1 MAITSEDAA
10 VLGLVIGRTTLK
22 DVQTKLGAAK
32 VMRVSRD
39 EESDVSICYIS
50 PQDGTVLVLYSGV
63 MAASSNAITW
73 FGLWSKEAAYRGRS
87 HCTPSTL
94 VSRNVATRSGLGLG
108 LTQEQVHTK
117 LGNPTKAGPVSAE
130 YEYLCRRKMSDEEI
144 KGFKTGNHWD
154 VTADPYF
161 DRMSWINVRFMNGM
175 VSRLEVGEIESY

>member
-1 MAITSEDAA
+1 MLRVVTVIHSVTRYHSALLFGIMRKLSLVLFLLLVLAVIAAHTQTSREKEPDCNSGINKRVAITSEDAA

-73 FGLWSKEAAYRGRS
+73 FGCGQRRRHIEAGR
-87 HCTPSTL
+87 TAL
-94 VSRNVATRSGLGLG
+94 L
-108 LTQEQVHTK
+108 Q
-117 LGNPTKAGPVSAE
+117 
-130 YEYLCRRKMSDEEI
+130 
-144 KGFKTGNHWD
+144 HW
-154 VTADPYF
+154 
-161 DRMSWINVRFMNGM
+161 
-175 VSRLEVGEIESY
+175 